1 MSIDSDHARFMAK
14 NARMMRE
21 WAPAHHEEKQER
33 PKSEP
38 KMALCEKCRKEKLCR
53 PYHFKETKREQG
65 VATYGTV
72 VRLLCEDCRPG
83 KNREE
88 NAPPM
93 ASHEVKNLLKSMKK
107 GLR

>member
-1 MSIDSDHARFMAK
+1 MSNDNDHARFMAK

-21 WAPAHHEEKQER
+21 WAPTRQEEKPEHR
-33 PKSEP
+33 KAEP
-38 KMALCEKCRKEKLCR
+38 KMALCEKCKKEKLCR

-72 VRLLCEDCRPG
+72 VKLLCDDCRPG
-83 KNREE
+83 KSRED

-93 ASHEVKNLLKSMKK
+93 GKNEVKNLLKSMKK